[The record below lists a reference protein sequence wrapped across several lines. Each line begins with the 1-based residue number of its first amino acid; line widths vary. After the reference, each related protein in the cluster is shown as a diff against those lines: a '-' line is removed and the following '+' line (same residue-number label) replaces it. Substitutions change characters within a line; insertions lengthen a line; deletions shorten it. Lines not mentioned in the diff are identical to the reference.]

1 MTRETSE
8 RWSSRSGFILAT
20 IGSAVGLGSIWKF
33 PYEVGE
39 NGGGTFLLFY
49 LLGLLLVVFPLAEF
63 IIGRHARGGA
73 ATSIRR
79 IAVKSDRSPRWSIVG
94 LIGIAAGFLILTYYA
109 VIAGMTM
116 AMCRSPW
123 HRALT
128 APTPQKRA
136 KSLGRSRSP
145 AIIDLRL
152 IAALVSFRHARPDE
166 VAQGRIG
173 FSAPSR
179 PVSSFAAAGS
189 D

>member
-1 MTRETSE
+1 MVSF
-8 RWSSRSGFILAT
+8 WPRSVRPL
-20 IGSAVGLGSIWKF
+20 GSARFWKF

-49 LLGLLLVVFPLAEF
+49 LLGLLLVVFPLLIAEF

-94 LIGIAAGFLILTYYA
+94 LIGIPAGFLILTYYA
-109 VIAGMTM
+109 VIAGMTI
-116 AMCRSPW
+116 AYVPIS
-123 HRALT
+123 LT
-128 APTPQKRA
+128 QGFDSVDAA
-136 KSLGRSRSP
+136 KARQVLGRSRSP

-152 IAALVSFRHARPDE
+152 IAALVSFWHARPDE
-166 VAQGRIG
+166 VAQARIG

-179 PVSSFAAAGS
+179 PVSSFATAGS